1 MHLELFFAY
10 KTYSILRIKN
20 TKINNENEIF
30 TNIMHFTMYL
40 LTGFIYDMKSSL
52 NLSWQRIS
60 SLHQKVS
67 RRTFYIDDI
76 GEMDKEA
83 SKVGHN

>member
-1 MHLELFFAY
+1 M
-10 KTYSILRIKN
+10 KTK
-20 TKINNENEIF
+20 
-30 TNIMHFTMYL
+30 YL